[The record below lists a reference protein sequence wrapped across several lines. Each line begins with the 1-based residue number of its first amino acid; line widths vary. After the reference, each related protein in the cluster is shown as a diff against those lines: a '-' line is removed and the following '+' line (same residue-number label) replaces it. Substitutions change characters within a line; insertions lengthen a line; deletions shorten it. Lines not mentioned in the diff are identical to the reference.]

1 LTANRQSGRAVLLR
15 YFNWPIRST
24 LVAIS
29 ATALIIILGLGGLS
43 FMRLAM
49 VNTTASAVRDLWMP
63 ATRDLA
69 EVARLTEHYR
79 MIEGI
84 YLLVPSEQERAEEA
98 RLLAR
103 AQQDLG
109 LAWESYEGGVL
120 PDGARRFVEAMDR
133 KWSVFAGDSADV
145 VALMQAEKRD
155 AAIKRYMDS
164 KASFVDLRL
173 AMADGVAFNARGAA
187 EASSQSAA
195 AYTQT
200 RLWIGI
206 GVLLGV
212 LVCVTSGGVA
222 IFGVSRPILQMAQA
236 MKRIAARDLSA
247 EIVGIGRRGEIG
259 QMAEA
264 LKIFRRT
271 AVQFRA
277 VHSELAAAKER
288 AETANASLERRI
300 EERTTELHAAQ
311 DELLKKERLSVIGQ
325 ITATVAHEL
334 RNPLSAIRN
343 SAFVLKTSAQAGGL
357 AIERPVTR
365 IERSVDRCERIVA
378 ELLDYTRVRDLRREP
393 RAFDAWI
400 GEVVAEL
407 APPQGGTIGFDLRA
421 GGARV
426 SFDADRLRRVV
437 INLVDN
443 AVQAF
448 GEPEAKEA
456 APRIVVR
463 TLASDHDIILEI
475 EDNGPGIARDNL
487 AKVFEPL
494 FSTKS
499 FGTGLGL
506 PMVKQIVEQ
515 HDGHIALASTPGQG
529 TCVKIRLPRALDT
542 LAA

>member
-1 LTANRQSGRAVLLR
+1 VPLR
-15 YFNWPIRST
+15 FFNWPIRST

-29 ATALIIILGLGGLS
+29 ATALLIIVGLGGLS
-43 FMRLAM
+43 FVRLAM
-49 VNTTASAVRDLWMP
+49 VNTTASAVRDQWLP

-69 EVARLTEHYR
+69 EVARLVEHYR

-84 YLLVPSEQERAEEA
+84 YLLVESDGERADEA
-98 RLLAR
+98 QLLAR

-120 PDGARRFVEAMDR
+120 AGEQRRFVEAMDR
-133 KWSVFAGDSADV
+133 KWSVFAADSADV
-145 VALMQAEKRD
+145 ITLMQAGKRE
-155 AAIKRYMDS
+155 AAIARYM
-164 KASFVDLRL
+164 KAKDSFVELRL
-173 AMADGVAFNARGAA
+173 VMADGVAFNARAAA
-187 EASSQSAA
+187 EASSESAA
-195 AYTQT
+195 AYMET
-200 RLWIGI
+200 RLWIGA
-206 GVLLGV
+206 GVLLGA
-212 LVCVTSGGVA
+212 LVCVASGCVA

-236 MKRIAARDLSA
+236 MKRVAARDLSA
-247 EIVGIGRRGEIG
+247 EIVGVGRRGEIG
-259 QMAEA
+259 EMAEA

-271 AVQFRA
+271 AGEFRA

-288 AETANASLERRI
+288 AETANASLELRI
-300 EERTTELHAAQ
+300 EERTRELREAQ

-325 ITATVAHEL
+325 VTATVAHEL

-343 SAFVLKTSAQAGGL
+343 SAFVLKASAEAAGL
-357 AIERPVTR
+357 ALDRPVTR

-378 ELLDYTRVRDLRREP
+378 ELLDYTRVREARREP
-393 RAFDAWI
+393 RAFDEWI
-400 GEVVAEL
+400 GELAAEL
-407 APPQGGTIGFDLRA
+407 TPPQGGTIGLDLRA
-421 GGARV
+421 GAARV

-448 GEPEAKEA
+448 GDTGDRAA
-456 APRIVVR
+456 APRVVIR
-463 TLASDHDIILEI
+463 TVATDHDVILEI
-475 EDNGPGIARDNL
+475 EDNGPGISRDDL

-506 PMVKQIVEQ
+506 PTVKQIVEQ
-515 HDGHIALASTPGQG
+515 HDGHIALTSAPGEG
-529 TCVKIRLPRALDT
+529 TCAKIRLPRAVDS